1 MSTKQVVGIGDLAR
15 ESGVKVVTI
24 RYYEQIGLMPR
35 PRRTRVNYRCY
46 GKDARERLLFIR
58 RCRSFGFTLNQVREL
73 LRLSSEKTKS
83 CEEIRKIAA
92 EQRKKVEA
100 KIRELR
106 GLARELQL
114 IYAQCQ
120 DGLTI
125 ADCPIL
131 EALSAPGTGD
141 LAETAPCCNAELA

>member
-35 PRRTRVNYRCY
+35 PRRTRANYRCY
-46 GKDARERLLFIR
+46 GKDARERLQFIR

-73 LRLSSEKTKS
+73 LRLSSEKAQS
-83 CEEIRKIAA
+83 CEEIRRIAA
-92 EQRKKVEA
+92 EHRKNVEE

-106 GLARELQL
+106 CLSQELQL
-114 IYAQCQ
+114 IYERCH

-131 EALSAPGTGD
+131 EALSAPAAPG
-141 LAETAPCCNAELA
+141 LPETAPYCNSELA